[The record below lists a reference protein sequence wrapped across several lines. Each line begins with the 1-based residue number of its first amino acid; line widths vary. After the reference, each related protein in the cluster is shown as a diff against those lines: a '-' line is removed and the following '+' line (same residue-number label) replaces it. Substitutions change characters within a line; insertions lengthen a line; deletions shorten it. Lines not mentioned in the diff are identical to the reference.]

1 MKTASTISIGNEL
14 LSGLTV
20 DTNASHLARALAS
33 LSIPV
38 SRHYGVGDE
47 VDAIAQALEQAVAQ
61 TDIVVVTGGL
71 GPTDDDVT
79 RQGLARFLGVELRL
93 HQDQLDDIRAMF
105 KTFHRDM
112 PACNEVQA
120 WYSHALN
127 Y

>member
-1 MKTASTISIGNEL
+1 M
-14 LSGLTV
+14 
-20 DTNASHLARALAS
+20 
-33 LSIPV
+33 
-38 SRHYGVGDE
+38 GDE